1 MADSGDESGME
12 NGPRWL
18 ECAMPGTPPDLLHRY
33 LRWRRPFEIGY
44 WVVGYLFSAAANS
57 VIVLMD
63 VERAH
68 LPFAGWQPILW
79 ESSSILVMLALVPGV
94 IAFERRVPL
103 LFSTLRRNLPL
114 HLLGS
119 VGFSLLHVA
128 AMVGIRK
135 LVYASVGQHYDFG
148 YWPRELAYEYMKD
161 VQSYTGILSTVLV
174 YRWFLLR
181 AQGEAR
187 LLDLPDEGPP
197 VESVE
202 RPERFLVR
210 KLGKEFLVA
219 ASDIEW
225 LQASGN
231 YVNLRVRGHDYPLRT
246 TMAALEP
253 RLDPVRFIRVHR
265 SYMVNL
271 DRVLEIQPL
280 EAGEARL
287 LMADGSRIP
296 CSRRYRPALRGVAA
310 GSERLAEPPLA

>member
-1 MADSGDESGME
+1 
-12 NGPRWL
+12 
-18 ECAMPGTPPDLLHRY
+18 MPDPSQDLLHRY
-33 LRWRRPFEIGY
+33 LRWRRPFEVAY
-44 WVVGYLFSAAANS
+44 WVFGFLFAATVNS
-57 VIVLMD
+57 VIALMD

-68 LPFAGWQPILW
+68 LPFASWKPILW
-79 ESSSILVMLALVPGV
+79 EWSSVAVLLALLPLV
-94 IAFERRVPL
+94 IGFERRVPL
-103 LFSTLRRNLPL
+103 MFATLRRNLGW

-119 VGFSLLHVA
+119 VVFSIAHVL
-128 AMVGIRK
+128 AMVAIRK
-135 LVYASVGQHYDFG
+135 AVYTSVGQTYEFG
-148 YWPRELAYEYMKD
+148 PWPRELFYEYLKD
-161 VQSYTGILSTVLV
+161 VRTYTGIVSTVLV
-174 YRWFLLR
+174 YRWLLLR

-253 RLDPVRFIRVHR
+253 RLDPNRFIRVHR
-265 SYMVNL
+265 SFMVNL
-271 DRVLEIQPL
+271 DRVVEIQPL

-296 CSRRYRPALRGVAA
+296 CSRRYRPALRASGQ
-310 GSERLAEPPLA
+310 AEPGAPASV

>member
-1 MADSGDESGME
+1 MPDSSQ
-12 NGPRWL
+12 
-18 ECAMPGTPPDLLHRY
+18 DLLHRY
-33 LRWRRPFEIGY
+33 LRWRRPFEVAY
-44 WVVGYLFSAAANS
+44 WVVGFLFSATVNS
-57 VIVLMD
+57 VIALMD

-68 LPFAGWQPILW
+68 LPFASWQPILW
-79 ESSSILVMLALVPGV
+79 EWSSILVMLALLPAV

-103 LFSTLRRNLPL
+103 VFSASLRRNLAW
-114 HLLGS
+114 HLLAS
-119 VGFSLLHVA
+119 VVFSLVHVL
-128 AMVGIRK
+128 AMVSIRK
-135 LVYASVGQHYDFG
+135 AVYIAMGQHYDFG
-148 YWPRELAYEYMKD
+148 PWLRELSYEYIKD
-161 VQSYTGILSTVLV
+161 VQTYTGILTTVLV

-197 VESVE
+197 VEEVE

-253 RLDPVRFIRVHR
+253 RLDPNRFIRVHR

-271 DRVLEIQPL
+271 DRVVEIQPL

-287 LMADGSRIP
+287 SMTDGSRIP
-296 CSRRYRPALRGVAA
+296 CSRRYRPALRASGQ
-310 GSERLAEPPLA
+310 AEPAVPASA

>member
-1 MADSGDESGME
+1 MPDSSQ
-12 NGPRWL
+12 
-18 ECAMPGTPPDLLHRY
+18 DLLHRY
-33 LRWRRPFEIGY
+33 LRWRRPFEVAY
-44 WVVGYLFSAAANS
+44 WVVGFLFSATVNS
-57 VIVLMD
+57 IIALMD

-68 LPFAGWQPILW
+68 LPFATWQPILW
-79 ESSSILVMLALVPGV
+79 EWSSILVMLALLPAV

-103 LFSTLRRNLPL
+103 DFTSTLRRNLGW
-114 HLLGS
+114 HLLAS
-119 VGFSLLHVA
+119 VVFSLVHVL
-128 AMVGIRK
+128 AMVSIRK
-135 LVYASVGQHYDFG
+135 AVYIAMGQHYDFG
-148 YWPRELAYEYMKD
+148 PWLRELSYEYIKD
-161 VQSYTGILSTVLV
+161 VQTYTGILTTVLV

-253 RLDPVRFIRVHR
+253 RLDPNRFIRVHR
-265 SYMVNL
+265 SFMVNL
-271 DRVLEIQPL
+271 DRVVEIQPL

-296 CSRRYRPALRGVAA
+296 CSRRYRPALRASGQ
-310 GSERLAEPPLA
+310 AEPGTAASA

>member
-1 MADSGDESGME
+1 MAEAGDESGPE
-12 NGPRWL
+12 PVPRWL
-18 ECAMPGTPPDLLHRY
+18 ECAMPDPSQDLLHRY
-33 LRWRRPFEIGY
+33 LRWRRPFEVGY
-44 WVVGYLFSAAANS
+44 WVVGFLFSAMVNS
-57 VIVLMD
+57 VIALID

-68 LPFAGWQPILW
+68 LPFASWQPILW
-79 ESSSILVMLALVPGV
+79 EWSSILVMLALVPVV

-103 LFSTLRRNLPL
+103 LFSTLRRNLAW
-114 HLLGS
+114 HVLGS
-119 VGFSLLHVA
+119 VVFSLLHVL
-128 AMVGIRK
+128 AMVSIRK
-135 LVYASVGQHYDFG
+135 AVYAGVGQTYEFG
-148 YWPRELAYEYMKD
+148 PWPRELLYEYLKD
-161 VQSYTGILSTVLV
+161 VRTYAGIVSTVLV

-253 RLDPVRFIRVHR
+253 RLDPGRFIRVHR
-265 SYMVNL
+265 SFMVNL

-287 LMADGSRIP
+287 LMADGSRVP
-296 CSRRYRPALRGVAA
+296 CSRRYRPALRALGQAESVASPSA
-310 GSERLAEPPLA
+310 